1 MILSSLKQ
9 EKRVQKRD
17 IFMIIKIFTFTLQSI
32 LRRIFGNFD
41 SVAGVLLF
49 KASFTVMRQNA
60 RDKEEFLLR

>member
-1 MILSSLKQ
+1 
-9 EKRVQKRD
+9 
-17 IFMIIKIFTFTLQSI
+17 MIIKIFTFTLQSV

>member
-1 MILSSLKQ
+1 
-9 EKRVQKRD
+9 
-17 IFMIIKIFTFTLQSI
+17 MIIKIFTFTLQSI

-49 KASFTVMRQNA
+49 KASFTVTRQNA